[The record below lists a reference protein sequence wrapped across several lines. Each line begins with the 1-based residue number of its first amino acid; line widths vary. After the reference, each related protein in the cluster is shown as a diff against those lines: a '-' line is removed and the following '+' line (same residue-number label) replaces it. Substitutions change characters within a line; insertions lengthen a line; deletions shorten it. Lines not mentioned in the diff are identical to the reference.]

1 MFVKSWRLQHIP
13 FRCVKSWQSVSNRL
27 NHPQNI
33 VTVHLSKPQWP
44 RSQVSSHVGLGVQHQ
59 SAVNMMNMSYFCKHH
74 RNISLNMS
82 IHVNMS
88 IPVQSLALMLSKLGA
103 CKCHCARAIS
113 WHENEPLSLHGR
125 QPSLRLRCAR
135 HSPPWNWQKNNCNCE
150 PFRTLPIK
158 ESDPLSC
165 QGVHDSIIIFIM
177 YCTDAVHWPLASS
190 HKISV
195 GTGQNCKSPH
205 ATQFHLA
212 FSNIIYIYIYIH
224 T

>member
-82 IHVNMS
+82 IHVNTCQYVYPRA
-88 IPVQSLALMLSKLGA
+88 IPGSDALQTWRLQMPLCPGHFLTRKWAAQSPWASAKFAAEMCTTFAPLKLAKKQLQLWTLPNPSNKRVGPAFLSGSPWQYNYIHNVLYRCSSLTFGIISQNLSGYRSKLQ
-103 CKCHCARAIS
+103 KSPRHS
-113 WHENEPLSLHGR
+113 VPLS
-125 QPSLRLRCAR
+125 
-135 HSPPWNWQKNNCNCE
+135 
-150 PFRTLPIK
+150 I
-158 ESDPLSC
+158 
-165 QGVHDSIIIFIM
+165 
-177 YCTDAVHWPLASS
+177 
-190 HKISV
+190 
-195 GTGQNCKSPH
+195 
-205 ATQFHLA
+205 
-212 FSNIIYIYIYIH
+212 
-224 T
+224 